1 MTDFERILK
10 AQANTIQ
17 FVMDRI
23 FGGTVVAMDP
33 MNLNPVAVDEH
44 RTGGEEIAAEVTDR
58 EIQDA
63 LSGGSCQFQTWTRE
77 RGWHDVGVRLVL
89 GTCPRGTMR
98 VQKSELLPDADAIL
112 RVIESAVIGRDV
124 DSTVQE
130 LTEGLKGAIVEA
142 RT

>member
-44 RTGGEEIAAEVTDR
+44 RTGGGRELERAVRGDAPECGDLVEQWTPDEIEEMARPYTDR
-58 EIQDA
+58 ACFI
-63 LSGGSCQFQTWTRE
+63 
-77 RGWHDVGVRLVL
+77 
-89 GTCPRGTMR
+89 
-98 VQKSELLPDADAIL
+98 
-112 RVIESAVIGRDV
+112 
-124 DSTVQE
+124 
-130 LTEGLKGAIVEA
+130 
-142 RT
+142 